1 MKRAAHWIIVS
12 SCLLIALVGIH
23 QTPQALA
30 ESKNVKFALDFDLFS
45 VNFSASI
52 SVPDGSLAPN
62 GTTTFDPSVSAGK
75 MTISLEIP
83 DNPPVSIQVDPIG
96 QNNYTIP
103 GLNYTYPGV
112 GNISLA
118 LMLKGTI
125 NGDLSA
131 AGNGTLNADS
141 LEWIALGGKDVSLNA
156 TSEAKE
162 GELVNVTL
170 SDIKYTVYA
179 GIKAEGDIGGQHYE
193 VIIME
198 RAKLGSIDGNPSSV
212 TGTFR
217 VEYPFPF
224 GVVLWAVAG
233 VLGVASIVIAILYM
247 KSKGEL
253 KNLQKGVAAPVA
265 ATPAQTAP
273 LGKVC
278 ASCGTPNASQAKFC
292 KKCGKKL

>member
-1 MKRAAHWIIVS
+1 VKRAVHWIIVS
-12 SCLLIALVGIH
+12 SCLLIALASVH
-23 QTPQALA
+23 WTPQAVA
-30 ESKNVKFALDFDLFS
+30 ESKSVKFEQDFDLFT
-45 VNFSASI
+45 VNFSASMNI
-52 SVPDGSLAPN
+52 PDGSLPPN
-62 GTTTFDPSVSAGK
+62 GTTTFTPSTSAGK
-75 MTISLEIP
+75 MTINVTIP
-83 DNPPVSIQVDPIG
+83 SYSPVSMQVDPIG

-103 GLNYTYPGV
+103 GLVYTIPGV

-131 AGNGTLNADS
+131 VGNGTLNMDS
-141 LEWIALGGKDVSLNA
+141 LEWTDYGGRDVVLNA

-170 SDIKYTVYA
+170 SDVEYSVYA

-193 VIIME
+193 FIIIE
-198 RAKLGSIDGNPSSV
+198 RAKLGSISGNPSSV

-224 GVVLWAVAG
+224 GIVLWAVAG
-233 VLGVASIVIAILYM
+233 VLGIASIAIAALYM

-253 KNLQKGVAAPVA
+253 DKLQKKAT
-265 ATPAQTAP
+265 TPASTAP
-273 LGKVC
+273 AQPAPSGKVC
-278 ASCGTPNASQAKFC
+278 ASCGTPNAPQAKFC